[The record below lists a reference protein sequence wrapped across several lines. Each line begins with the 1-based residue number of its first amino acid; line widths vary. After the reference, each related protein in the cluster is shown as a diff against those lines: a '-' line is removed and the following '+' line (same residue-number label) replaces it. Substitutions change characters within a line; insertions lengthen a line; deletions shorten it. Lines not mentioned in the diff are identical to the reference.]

1 MHLKNFVVIIYM
13 IYYVWS
19 LDFFLV
25 FVAGGEHIEYSNLA
39 VNDKELGRALLLLGY
54 YYYYYYYYYYLMGI
68 ASLIQLVW
76 GGGGAV
82 LVESHWL

>member
-1 MHLKNFVVIIYM
+1 M
-13 IYYVWS
+13 
-19 LDFFLV
+19 

-54 YYYYYYYYYYLMGI
+54 YYYYYYLMGI